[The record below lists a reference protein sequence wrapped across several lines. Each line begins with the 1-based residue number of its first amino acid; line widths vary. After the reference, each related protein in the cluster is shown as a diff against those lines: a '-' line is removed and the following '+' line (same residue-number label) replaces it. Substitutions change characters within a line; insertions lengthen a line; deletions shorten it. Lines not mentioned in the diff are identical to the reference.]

1 MKGVRLTHPCLFPDD
16 RHHIEEKRKRTFETF
31 KSIMKKSPFNGA
43 QAGEAGGVGGT
54 AEGAPGQEMLTQP
67 CPTGPTDPRP
77 ASRRIAVPNRSTA
90 AVPKPGK
97 DFLLPQR
104 KERLKSVQPVVWFRH
119 FPALSEVCTAQTGC
133 ADRPLS
139 CWGSEQ
145 LLGTKQ
151 LLWTT
156 F

>member
-1 MKGVRLTHPCLFPDD
+1 
-16 RHHIEEKRKRTFETF
+16 
-31 KSIMKKSPFNGA
+31 MKKSPFNGA
-43 QAGEAGGVGGT
+43 QAGEAGCVGGT
-54 AEGAPGQEMLTQP
+54 AGGASGQEMLTRP
-67 CPTGPTDPRP
+67 CPAGPTDPRP

-119 FPALSEVCTAQTGC
+119 FPAVSEGCTAQTGC

-139 CWGSEQ
+139 CWGAGWGRSSFSGSHSSARESG
-145 LLGTKQ
+145 LRRGN
-151 LLWTT
+151 
-156 F
+156 